1 MNNKSFT
8 IKCDNCDNEVVLKD
22 GMDIFHT
29 DIKINPNR
37 YFSMDIE
44 CTKCSN
50 EIETNY

>member
-8 IKCDNCDNEVVLKD
+8 IKCDNCDHKATLKD
-22 GMDIFHT
+22 GGNTFHT
-29 DIKINPNR
+29 DIKITPNR

-50 EIETNY
+50 EIETDY